1 VTATTAPVAAPQ
13 PETREARFGPRQRE
27 VRAALE
33 LFALSGIAVAQ
44 PTFDLLGK
52 NTGIFATRGATSLD
66 LILLALFIVIV
77 PPLVLYVVEVLVG
90 LVLPRLRRYVHAL
103 LCGLAFGVF
112 VEEILKRTTDL
123 APVRLVHLGWIA
135 GLLAALAFLRLE
147 WMRVWL
153 RFLAIAPVLFALL
166 FLFGSPASAIVTGGE
181 AKAKSGVVLETPKR
195 VVMVVFD
202 EFPEMSLMNG
212 SGGIDQEQFP
222 NFAELAAS
230 STWYRNDTTVAPYT
244 ERAVPAI
251 LTGRLPPTG
260 TVVPSVDDY
269 PQNLFTM
276 LGGALPFNVHE
287 AVTAL
292 CPKSLCAARANDSTG
307 MERLTD
313 LGTDAYHLW
322 RDFASP
328 HASSV
333 NFSES
338 SVVQW
343 GLPQQRNFVRSLQP
357 GKGPR
362 LDFVHVELPH
372 EPWHLLST
380 LQDTNNLAPQQGASK
395 LEWQRDDWPAESA
408 RRQHL
413 LQVQATDTVLGQ
425 ITKKLKSIGAWDDS
439 MVVVTA
445 DHGVAFSPLEGIRS
459 VTDQA
464 GGNYQQI
471 LWTPLFVKYPGQATG
486 KVDDRPAQSIDIVPT
501 VAQVLG
507 TKVPWKIDGT
517 SLLGPVRKDFPR
529 KFDQTRGQSFAAEHS
544 LYPPDGQRYLELS
557 PKGFQDVIASRAV
570 PATGGDPK
578 LRIYRIGPYADL
590 VGTSV
595 SQYQVAPVSRPTLAH
610 VGGQLVSQIRGSP
623 APSYDLLDPTAKD
636 VPWTY
641 FLGLLDNLDDD
652 QWVAIALNGK
662 IVGLGQALPLQ
673 GTTTG
678 ILSTVLAP
686 QLVTR
691 GANTLTLYALSG
703 DPGAPQ
709 LRDVPVFR
717 GPGE

>member
-1 VTATTAPVAAPQ
+1 MSATDTTPPAPATDAP
-13 PETREARFGPRQRE
+13 ARFGPRRRE
-27 VRAALE
+27 VQAALE
-33 LFALSGIAVAQ
+33 LFALCGIAVAQ

-66 LILLALFIVIV
+66 LILLALFIVIA

-90 LVLPRLRRYVHAL
+90 LVLPRVRRYVHAL

-112 VEEILKRTTDL
+112 AEEVLKRTTDL

-153 RFLAIAPVLFALL
+153 RFLAIAPALFAAM
-166 FLFGSPASAIVTGGE
+166 FLFGSPASAVVFGGE
-181 AKAKSGVVLETPKR
+181 AKAKSGVELKTPKR

-212 SGGIDQEQFP
+212 AGAVDEELYP
-222 NFAELAAS
+222 NFAKLAS
-230 STWYRNDTTVAPYT
+230 ESTWYRNDTTVAPYT

-292 CPKSLCAARANDSTG
+292 CPRSLCAARANDATG
-307 MERLTD
+307 VQRLQD
-313 LGTDAYHLW
+313 LGNDAYRLW

-328 HASSV
+328 HETTV

-343 GLPQQRNFVRSLQP
+343 GLPQTRDFVRSLQP
-357 GKGPR
+357 GAEPR
-362 LDFVHVELPH
+362 LDFVHIELPH
-372 EPWHLLST
+372 EPWHLIST
-380 LQDTNNLAPQQGASK
+380 LQDSNNLAPQQGASK
-395 LEWQRDDWPAESA
+395 LEWQEDQWPAESA

-425 ITKKLKSIGAWDDS
+425 ITRKLKRIGAWDDT

-445 DHGVAFSPLEGIRS
+445 DHGVAFTPLEGIRS

-471 LWTPLFVKYPGQATG
+471 LWTPLFVKYPGQASG
-486 KVDDRPAQSIDIVPT
+486 KVDDRPAESIDVLPT

-517 SLLGPVRKDFPR
+517 SLLGPVRDDFPR
-529 KFDQTRGQSFAAEHS
+529 RFDQTRGQSFAAEHS

-557 PKGFQDVIASRAV
+557 PKGFQDVLASRAV
-570 PATGGDPK
+570 SDGGDPK
-578 LRIYRIGPYADL
+578 LRIYRTGPYGDL

-595 SQYQVAPVSRPTLAH
+595 SSHPVAPVSRPTLAH
-610 VGGQLVSQIRGSP
+610 VGGPLVEQIRGSP
-623 APSYDLLDPTAKD
+623 APSYDLLDPTAKN

-652 QWVAIALNGK
+652 QWVAIALNGR
-662 IVGLGQALPLQ
+662 IVGIGQALPLQ

-686 QLVTR
+686 QLATR
-691 GANTLTLYALSG
+691 GPNTLTLYAVSG
-703 DPGAPQ
+703 DPSAPQ

>member
-1 VTATTAPVAAPQ
+1 M
-13 PETREARFGPRQRE
+13 
-27 VRAALE
+27 
-33 LFALSGIAVAQ
+33 AQ

-66 LILLALFIVIV
+66 LILLALFIVLA

-90 LVLPRLRRYVHAL
+90 LVLPRARRYVHAL

-112 VEEILKRTTDL
+112 AEEVLKRTTDL

-153 RFLAIAPVLFALL
+153 RFLAIAPALFAAM
-166 FLFGSPASAIVTGGE
+166 FLFGSPASAVVFGGE
-181 AKAKSGVVLETPKR
+181 AKAKSGVVLKTPKR

-202 EFPEMSLMNG
+202 EFPEMSLMDG
-212 SGGIDQEQFP
+212 AGKVDEQLFP
-222 NFAELAAS
+222 NFAQLASA

-292 CPKSLCAARANDSTG
+292 CPRSLCAARANDATG
-307 MERLTD
+307 VQRLQD
-313 LGTDAYHLW
+313 LGNDAYHLW

-328 HASSV
+328 HDTGV
-333 NFSES
+333 NFSEN

-343 GLPQQRNFVRSLQP
+343 GLPQQRAFVRSLQP

-395 LEWQRDDWPAESA
+395 LEWQQDEWPAESA
-408 RRQHL
+408 RREHL
-413 LQVQATDTVLGQ
+413 LQVQATDTVLGN
-425 ITKKLKSIGAWDDS
+425 ITRKLKRIGAWDDS

-445 DHGVAFSPLEGIRS
+445 DHGVAFTPIEGIRS

-471 LWTPLFVKYPGQATG
+471 LWTPLFVKYPGQAG
-486 KVDDRPAQSIDIVPT
+486 GEGGRPARAVDRHPAHRGPGARHQGAVEDRRH
-501 VAQVLG
+501 VAARSGARRLPPQVR
-507 TKVPWKIDGT
+507 PDPR
-517 SLLGPVRKDFPR
+517 PVVR
-529 KFDQTRGQSFAAEHS
+529 RGA
-544 LYPPDGQRYLELS
+544 L
-557 PKGFQDVIASRAV
+557 AV
-570 PATGGDPK
+570 PAGRAALSRAESEGVPGRPRAPRGARRRRPEAAHLPRRTVRRSRRDVGVEPSRRAGQPADAGPPGWTARVADP
-578 LRIYRIGPYADL
+578 RAARRRATTCSTRPRRTCRGRTSSACSTTSTTTS
-590 VGTSV
+590 GSRSRSTAGSSV
-595 SQYQVAPVSRPTLAH
+595 SVRRCPCRARRPASSRPC
-610 VGGQLVSQIRGSP
+610 SRRS
-623 APSYDLLDPTAKD
+623 
-636 VPWTY
+636 W
-641 FLGLLDNLDDD
+641 
-652 QWVAIALNGK
+652 
-662 IVGLGQALPLQ
+662 
-673 GTTTG
+673 
-678 ILSTVLAP
+678 
-686 QLVTR
+686 
-691 GANTLTLYALSG
+691 
-703 DPGAPQ
+703 
-709 LRDVPVFR
+709 
-717 GPGE
+717 

>member
-1 VTATTAPVAAPQ
+1 VSATAAPDGA
-13 PETREARFGPRQRE
+13 PPSEAPPARFGPRQRE

-33 LFALSGIAVAQ
+33 LFGLCGLAVAQ

-77 PPLVLYVVEVLVG
+77 PPLVLYVAEVLVG
-90 LVLPRLRRYVHAL
+90 LVLPRVRRYVHAL

-112 VEEILKRTTDL
+112 AEEILKRTTDL
-123 APVRLVHLGWIA
+123 APVRLVHLGWLA

-153 RFLAIAPVLFALL
+153 RFLAIAPVLFAAL
-166 FLFGSPASAIVTGGE
+166 FLFGSPASAVVFGGS
-181 AKAKSGVVLETPKR
+181 AKAKSGVVLKTPKR

-202 EFPEMSLMNG
+202 EFPEMSMMNG
-212 SGGIDQEQFP
+212 SGAVDQQLFP
-222 NFAELAAS
+222 NFAQLAS
-230 STWYRNDTTVAPYT
+230 ESTWYRNDTTVAPYT

-292 CPKSLCAARANDSTG
+292 CPRSLCAARANDATG
-307 MERLTD
+307 VQRLRS
-313 LGTDAYHLW
+313 LGDDAYRLW
-322 RDFASP
+322 SDFASP
-328 HASSV
+328 QPSSV
-333 NFSES
+333 NFSET

-343 GLPQQRNFVRSLQP
+343 GIPQMHDFVHSLQP
-357 GKGPR
+357 GRGPR
-362 LDFVHVELPH
+362 LDFVHIELPH
-372 EPWHLLST
+372 EPWHLLPT
-380 LQDTNNLAPQQGASK
+380 LQDSDNLAPQQGASK
-395 LEWQRDDWPAESA
+395 LEWQKDEWPAENA

-425 ITKKLKSIGAWDDS
+425 ITKKLKRVGAWDDS

-445 DHGVAFSPLEGIRS
+445 DHGVAFTPLEGIRS
-459 VTDQA
+459 VTKQA
-464 GGNYQQI
+464 EGNYQQI
-471 LWTPLFVKYPGQATG
+471 LWTPLFVKYPGQAAG
-486 KVDDRPAQSIDIVPT
+486 KVDDRPAQSIDILPT

-517 SLLGPVRKDFPR
+517 SLLGPVRDDFPR

-557 PKGFQDVIASRAV
+557 PAGFRDVLAHRSVA
-570 PATGGDPK
+570 PGGDPK
-578 LRIYRIGPYADL
+578 LRIYRVGPYGSL

-595 SQYQVAPVSRPTLAH
+595 SQHAVTPVSRPTLAH
-610 VGGQLVSQIRGSP
+610 VGGPLVSQIRGSP
-623 APSYDLLDPTAKD
+623 APSYDLLDPTAKH

-641 FLGLLDNLDDD
+641 FLGLLDNVDGA
-652 QWVAIALNGK
+652 QWVAIALNGR
-662 IVGLGQALPLQ
+662 IVGVGQALPLR

-678 ILSTVLAP
+678 ILSTNLAP
-686 QLVTR
+686 QLATR
-691 GANTLTLYALSG
+691 GPNTLTLYALSG

-709 LRDVPVFR
+709 LRDVPVYH